1 MEGRGGRSTELTKG
15 KTEGTLGPESVSTRL
30 HRIAKL
36 AKEAPG
42 MVFTTLAHHIDLELL
57 LEAHGRTRKDGAV
70 GVDGQTAEM
79 YAERLEKNLGSLHER
94 LKAGTYV
101 APPVRRV
108 HIPKGDGGKTRP
120 IGIPAFEDKILQR
133 AVAMVLE
140 AVYEQ
145 DFLDCSFGFRPY
157 RSAHQALQLVRE
169 RAMARGGAAI
179 LEVDIQAF
187 FDSLDHGHLRGF
199 LDSRVRDGVIRRVI
213 DKWLKAGVLEHGG
226 VSYPETGT
234 PQGGVIS
241 PLLANVYLHEVIDKW
256 FVNEV
261 KPRLRGDAHL
271 VRYADDF
278 VIVFQR
284 EDDARRVLDVLP
296 KRLAKYGLTLHP
308 TKTRLVQ
315 FRPPGP
321 GRGDS
326 GTFDFL
332 GFTHLWAR
340 GRKGGWVLKQQ
351 TARGRF
357 NRALKRITEWC
368 KLHRHY
374 SVREQHVHLC
384 RAVRGHYGYFGIKGN
399 SKAIAT
405 FAYRVVLVWLKWLQ
419 RRSQRA
425 MTVERRTMLLARFP
439 LPPPRV
445 TQRFYLL
452 PANP

>member
-1 MEGRGGRSTELTKG
+1 M
-15 KTEGTLGPESVSTRL
+15 GPENVSTRL

-57 LEAHGRTRKDGAV
+57 LEAHRRTRKDGAV
-70 GVDGQTAEM
+70 GVDGQTAEE
-79 YAERLEKNLGSLHER
+79 YAANLEGNLASLHER
-94 LKAGTYV
+94 LKAGTYQ

-120 IGIPAFEDKILQR
+120 IGIPAFEDKVLQR

-145 DFLDCSFGFRPY
+145 DFLDCSYGFRPN
-157 RSAHQALQLVRE
+157 RSAHQALRQVRE
-169 RAMARGGAAI
+169 RVVAGQGVMV

-187 FDSLDHGHLRGF
+187 FDSLDHGHLRSF
-199 LDSRVRDGVIRRVI
+199 LDGRVRDGVIRRVI
-213 DKWLKAGVLEHGG
+213 DKWLKAGVLENGG
-226 VSYPETGT
+226 VSYPEAGT

-256 FVNEV
+256 FANDVR
-261 KPRLRGDAHL
+261 PRLLGDAWL

-278 VIVFQR
+278 VIVFTR

-321 GRGDS
+321 GGGDP

-332 GFTHLWAR
+332 GFLHLWAR
-340 GRKGGWVLKQQ
+340 SRTGRWVLKQR

-357 NRALKRITEWC
+357 NRALKRVTAWC
-368 KLHRHY
+368 KLHRHHP
-374 SVREQHVHLC
+374 VREQHVHLC
-384 RAVRGHYGYFGIKGN
+384 QALRGHYGYFGISGN

-405 FAYRVVLVWLKWLQ
+405 FAYRVVLVWIKWLQ
-419 RRSQRA
+419 RRSQRS
-425 MTVERRTMLLARFP
+425 MTTERKKALLVRFP
-439 LPPPRV
+439 LPPPRIM
-445 TQRFYLL
+445 QRRYYPS

>member
-1 MEGRGGRSTELTKG
+1 
-15 KTEGTLGPESVSTRL
+15 
-30 HRIAKL
+30 
-36 AKEAPG
+36 

-57 LEAHGRTRKDGAV
+57 LEAHRRTRKDGAV
-70 GVDGQTAEM
+70 GVDGQTAEE
-79 YAERLEKNLGSLHER
+79 YAANLEGNLASLHER
-94 LKAGTYV
+94 LKAGTYQ

-145 DFLDCSFGFRPY
+145 DFLDCSYGFRPG
-157 RSAHQALQLVRE
+157 RSAHQALGRVRE
-169 RAMARGGAAI
+169 RVEARRGAVV

-187 FDSLDHGHLRGF
+187 FDSLDHSHLRSF
-199 LDSRVRDGVIRRVI
+199 LDGRVRDGVIRRVI
-213 DKWLKAGVLEHGG
+213 DKWLKAGVLESGS
-226 VSYPETGT
+226 VSYPDTGT

-256 FVNEV
+256 FANDV
-261 KPRLRGDAHL
+261 KPRLLGEACL

-278 VIVFQR
+278 VIVFSR
-284 EDDARRVLDVLP
+284 EDDARRFLDVLP

-321 GRGDS
+321 GRGEPGS
-326 GTFDFL
+326 FDFL
-332 GFTHLWAR
+332 GFLHLWAR
-340 GRKGGWVLKQQ
+340 GRTGRWVLKQW

-357 NRALKRITEWC
+357 NRALKRVTAWC
-368 KLHRHY
+368 KLHRHLP
-374 SVREQHVHLC
+374 VREQHGHLC
-384 RAVRGHYGYFGIKGN
+384 QALRGHYGYFGISGN
-399 SKAIAT
+399 SKAVAT
-405 FAYRVVLVWLKWLQ
+405 FAYRVVLAWVRWLE
-419 RRSQRA
+419 RRSQRS
-425 MTVERRTMLLARFP
+425 MSLERRKSFLARFP

-445 TQRFYLL
+445 MQRRYFPS

>member
-1 MEGRGGRSTELTKG
+1 
-15 KTEGTLGPESVSTRL
+15 
-30 HRIAKL
+30 
-36 AKEAPG
+36 

-57 LEAHGRTRKDGAV
+57 HEAHRRTRKDGAV

-79 YAERLEKNLGSLHER
+79 YAERLEENLGSLHER

-120 IGIPAFEDKILQR
+120 IGIPAFEDKVLQR

-145 DFLDCSFGFRPY
+145 DFLDCSFGFRPH
-157 RSAHQALQLVRE
+157 RSAHQALHAVRE
-169 RAMARGGAAI
+169 RAKRGGGAVI

-199 LDSRVRDGVIRRVI
+199 LDRRVRDGVIRRVI
-213 DKWLKAGVLEHGG
+213 DKWLKAGVLEDGG
-226 VSYPETGT
+226 VSYPGTGT

-241 PLLANVYLHEVIDKW
+241 PLLANVYLHEVVDKW
-256 FVNEV
+256 FASDV
-261 KPRLRGDAHL
+261 KPRLNGEAHL

-278 VIVFQR
+278 VIVFTR
-284 EDDARRVLDVLP
+284 EDDARRVMDVLP

-315 FRPPGP
+315 FRRPGARTGGNGP
-321 GRGDS
+321 

-332 GFTHLWAR
+332 GFTHLWVR
-340 GRKGGWVLKQQ
+340 SRKGWWVIKQQ

-357 NRALKRITEWC
+357 HRALKRITEWC
-368 KLHRHY
+368 KLHRHR
-374 SVREQHVHLC
+374 SVREQHQHLC
-384 RAVRGHYGYFGIKGN
+384 RAVRGHYGYFGLRGN
-399 SKAIAT
+399 SQAIAR
-405 FAYRVVLVWLKWLQ
+405 FAYRVVLVWLRWLQ
-419 RRSQRA
+419 RRSQRVL
-425 MTVERRTMLLARFP
+425 TVERREAFIRRHP

-452 PANP
+452 PASP